1 MTIKEIFQGQGTSKQ
16 EAQVAAAAE
25 GLRNKSW

>member
-1 MTIKEIFQGQGTSKQ
+1 LDNELIAQGQGTSKQ